1 MSLIAVPGVRA
12 VATVLA
18 YAPERIEKVFVHG
31 RPAGRRAELVAALEA
46 AQKAVKPASRARL
59 DGLADAAVHQGIIA
73 MCAPA
78 DYVDLPTLFRDPSLL
93 LALDEVTDPRNFGA
107 MLRSLEAFGG
117 SGAIITRRRSARLGP
132 TVTKTSAGASEIL
145 PVAMVTNLGRALD
158 EARRQRIQVVAAD
171 FGGVRPRAI
180 DWSRPTILVVGAE
193 GAGVRP
199 SIRERA
205 DVIASIAMSGRT
217 ASLNAAVAT
226 SVLLHCAHEAR
237 NPPQPLD
244 SQAD

>member
-18 YAPERIEKVFVHG
+18 HAPQRIAQVLVHG
-31 RPAGRRAELVAALEA
+31 RPAGRRAELVAALEEA
-46 AQKAVKPASRARL
+46 GKEIGSASRARL

-73 MCAPA
+73 LCEPA
-78 DYVDLPTLFRDPSLL
+78 DYVPLDGLLEGDALL

-117 SGAIITRRRSARLGP
+117 TGAIITSRRSARLGP

-158 EARRQRIQVVAAD
+158 AARDRQIQVVAAD
-171 FGGVRPRAI
+171 FGGVSPRAI
-180 DWSRPTILVVGAE
+180 DWSRPTVLVVGAE
-193 GAGVRP
+193 GAGVRR
-199 SIRERA
+199 SIRDRA
-205 DVIASIAMSGRT
+205 DVIASIGMSGQT

-226 SVLLHCAHEAR
+226 GVLLHCAHEAR
-237 NPPQPLD
+237 QSGQPAD
-244 SQAD
+244 SAED